1 MEFREE
7 LESKSAP
14 RIKKAASKIAKHEIA
29 GYEDLLLSAL
39 KLLIEKPKSWQ
50 AQSQLIRAIG
60 ITGSDQSIPYL
71 KELATLNFDSTVLY
85 RDLGFAICRLNDLVH
100 GKLEYLKSTFLSQND
115 LLISG
120 SCSALLYEK
129 VIPSESDMVEIM
141 NAIVSIDNNEGKVIT
156 PRCYIAALAHLWPVS
171 VTRPFLENCMQSEWT
186 GLVEM
191 AMSSL
196 KGEKPYY
203 VLV

>member
-1 MEFREE
+1 MELKKE
-7 LESKSAP
+7 LESKSVP
-14 RIKKAASKIAKHEIA
+14 KIKKAASKIAKQKIT

-60 ITGSDQSIPYL
+60 ITGSDYSIPYL
-71 KELATLNFDSTVLY
+71 KELVATEFDSTVLY
-85 RDLGFAICRLNDLVH
+85 RDLGFAICRLNDLLH
-100 GKLEYLKSTFLSQND
+100 HNLEYLKSTLTSPNV

-129 VIPSESDMVEIM
+129 LVPSENDMVEIM
-141 NAIVSIDNNEGKVIT
+141 EAIVSIDTNEGNIIT
-156 PRCYIAALAHLWPVS
+156 PRCYIAALAHLWPAA
-171 VTRPFLENCMQSEWT
+171 VTRPFLEACMQSDWK
-186 GLVEM
+186 GLEEL
-191 AMSSL
+191 ATSSL